1 MSTPSPPP
9 HRPLGRT
16 LIAAAGV
23 IGFAFLGAVV
33 LYFATVTETRST
45 STPRVKAFRRRQSW
59 GIHCRSI
66 NVYDGW
72 LNALEKRGYLDPE
85 RRGDRRDEC
94 DAIEMFLWDSLVKS
108 S

>member
-33 LYFATVTETRST
+33 LYFATVGLLSSNFCDGSGSSIWCRDANITKLTDLLKDKDHNAHKQLTTESRD
-45 STPRVKAFRRRQSW
+45 VKM
-59 GIHCRSI
+59 
-66 NVYDGW
+66 
-72 LNALEKRGYLDPE
+72 PE
-85 RRGDRRDEC
+85 
-94 DAIEMFLWDSLVKS
+94 S
-108 S
+108 SGMILPG